1 MGKFLLVYLIKLES
15 PEVDPDDVTKR
26 IRDNLPEKF
35 QMQDEVKI
43 KPLFF
48 GIKGIEAQFILPEE
62 EGIQDTLE
70 NYLRETEGV
79 SDVEVQYMTRL

>member
-15 PEVDPDDVTKR
+15 PEVDPEEVTKK
-26 IRDNLPEKF
+26 IRENLPEDF

-48 GIKGIEAQFILPEE
+48 GIKGIEAQFILPEH
-62 EGIQDTLE
+62 EGIQDKLE
-70 NYLRETEGV
+70 DYLRNTEGV
-79 SDVEVQYMTRL
+79 SEVEVQYMTRL